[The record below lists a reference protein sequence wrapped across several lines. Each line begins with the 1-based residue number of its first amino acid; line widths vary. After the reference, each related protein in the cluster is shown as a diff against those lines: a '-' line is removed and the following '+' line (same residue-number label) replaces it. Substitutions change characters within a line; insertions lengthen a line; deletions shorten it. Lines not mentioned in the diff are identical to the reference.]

1 MIKEWT
7 VPFLSTAPAHGA
19 IVTYH
24 LFGGYRICGEPQAF
38 CGETPVER
46 SAFY

>member
-7 VPFLSTAPAHGA
+7 VPFPSTAPVHGA

-24 LFGGYRICGEPQAF
+24 LFGVSRICGESQA
-38 CGETPVER
+38 CWRETPVER